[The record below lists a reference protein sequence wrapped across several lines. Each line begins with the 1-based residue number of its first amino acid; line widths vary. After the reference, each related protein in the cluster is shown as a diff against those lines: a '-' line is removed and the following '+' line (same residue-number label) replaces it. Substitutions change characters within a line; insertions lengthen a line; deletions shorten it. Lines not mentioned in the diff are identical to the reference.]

1 MSDLSRAARIRARLD
16 APDHVSRMIASLHAR
31 GDVSLEEIRQDPIR
45 WLSEWNEVEVFDFEP
60 SRTDSDSR
68 CDVAGLY
75 RGEET
80 PPRIGIAFSET
91 RQRMNFTA
99 LHELGH
105 HLQMTDEDLVNSLLD
120 RSDGGITLEEEACDT
135 FAAAILIPESTAS
148 SLLGAG
154 TPSAESVVQLWRTLG
169 TVSRSAV
176 AMRARRQIDG
186 DGHVVILNADGAVTF
201 ATSTTAIRPGSRSDQ
216 TATPI
221 WSEIQRATANTTVTA
236 RGQFAYGTEL
246 AGDTYFMQA
255 TPAGAGFVIVAA
267 IERVPW
273 TLSIARRES
282 VPYGR
287 WYVCLHLACAAEFLA
302 GPQDLCSACDQP
314 TCTECGRCACSIAA
328 PSEFLCT
335 GCFLLK
341 GSAEASSTAGICSDC
356 AA

>member
-1 MSDLSRAARIRARLD
+1 MADVNRVARILARLD
-16 APDHVSRMIASLHAR
+16 APDHVRRMIASLQAR
-31 GDVSLEEIRQDPIR
+31 GDISLEDIRQDPIR
-45 WLSEWNEVEVFDFEP
+45 WLEEWNEVEVFDFEP
-60 SRTDSDSR
+60 SRAGFDTR

-75 RGEET
+75 RGEEI

-105 HLQMTDEDLVNSLLD
+105 HLQMTDDELLNSLVE
-120 RSDGGITLEEEACDT
+120 RPDGGAALEEEACDT
-135 FAAAILIPESTAS
+135 FAAGVLIPESIAS
-148 SLLGAG
+148 TLLGEG
-154 TPSAESVVQLWRTLG
+154 TPSAESVVRLWQTLG

-176 AMRARRQIDG
+176 AMRARRQIVG
-186 DGHVVILNADGAVTF
+186 DGHVVLLDAGGAITF
-201 ATSTTAIRPGSRSDQ
+201 ATSTTAIRPGVRSDQ

-221 WSEIQRATANTTVTA
+221 WSAIEDTYARKTVTA

-255 TPAGAGFVIVAA
+255 TPAGTGFVVVAA

-287 WYVCLHLACAAEFLA
+287 WYVCPHLACATEFLA
-302 GPQDLCSACDQP
+302 QPNDLCSVCHQQ
-314 TCTECGRCACSIAA
+314 TCAECGRCTCSIAA
-328 PSEFLCT
+328 PAEFLCSK
-335 GCFLLK
+335 CFILK
-341 GSAEASSTAGICSDC
+341 GAAEASAAEGICSDC
-356 AA
+356 VA